1 MITMNFNE
9 NKADGSTTIE
19 IEVIDE
25 PTTTM
30 SDAVEWIGDT
40 IQTLNWFGS
49 DYSMACAGEQPDTRL
64 TILTTVPFVKAKLFM
79 ETNNDA

>member
-9 NKADGSTTIE
+9 NKANGSTTIE
-19 IEVIDE
+19 IEAIDE
-25 PTTTM
+25 PTTSL
-30 SDAVEWIGDT
+30 SDVLEWVGDA

-49 DYSMACAGEQPDTRL
+49 DYSMACAEEEEEDTRL

-79 ETNNDA
+79 ETDII